1 MLNQKCCILVDVCEN
16 EKGKGVMLQGLAV
29 ATKGH
34 KFEKLRQL
42 VELATGWKLDEWKVG
57 KNGEQSVDIIVV
69 FRPQRWVVIG
79 NL

>member
-1 MLNQKCCILVDVCEN
+1 MDVCEN